1 MSITSRKTLKKV
13 PTYIGGLDEIL
24 NGGLPYGGTTL
35 IFGTPGNGK
44 TVLGVEFLY
53 RGAINGEPGIFLGFE
68 ETEKT
73 LCENALTMGF
83 DLYSLKKKNQI
94 FIMGWKIEPDIIV
107 SGKFSLKPILS
118 VISGKAK
125 EMGAKRIVLDALDV
139 VFGLL
144 ENPIQ
149 VRSEL
154 YQLNQWLMK
163 LGLTALI
170 TLKPREG
177 YPGTLFQD
185 YFYSISDCVI
195 HLDVR
200 QLNQVSTRR
209 CRIVKYRGSD
219 FGKNEYPFII
229 TDKGIRLIPITKF
242 ELRHMPFG
250 ERIPSGILELDNML
264 GSGFQRS
271 SCVLFA
277 GEPGTGKTLLA
288 SIFANK
294 MCNQKEKV
302 LYMSFEESPDALSHN
317 VTSVGL
323 NLERFIKS
331 GMLLMLGTMPEATGV
346 EEHLFRLFEQVESF
360 KPKHVII
367 DAISACERIA
377 GKEASFDY
385 LMRILNF
392 LKERGITVILTNQT
406 SGTKSQLE
414 ISGNGISSMVD
425 VVIFI
430 KYVFGEK
437 EVNRTIQVLKA
448 RGSSHS
454 NKIKGF
460 RITDSGIEIYD
471 I

>member
-1 MSITSRKTLKKV
+1 MSINNKRTLKKT
-13 PTYIGGLDEIL
+13 PTYITGLDEIL
-24 NGGLPYGGTTL
+24 NGGLPYGRTSL
-35 IFGTPGNGK
+35 VFGTPGNGK
-44 TVLGVEFLY
+44 TVMGVEYLY

-68 ETEKT
+68 ETVKT

-83 DLYSLKKKNQI
+83 NLSSLMKKNQL
-94 FIMGWKIEPDIIV
+94 FLMDGKIEPDIV
-107 SGKFSLKPILS
+107 MSGKFSLKPMLS
-118 VISGKAK
+118 IISGKAK
-125 EMGAKRIVLDALDV
+125 EIEAKRLVLDALDV

-144 ENPIQ
+144 ENPVQ

-154 YQLNQWLMK
+154 YHLNLWLMK
-163 LGLTALI
+163 LGLTTLI

-200 QLNQVSTRR
+200 QLDQVSTRR

-219 FGKNEYPFII
+219 FGRNEYPFII

-242 ELRHMPFG
+242 DLRHKPFG
-250 ERIPSGILELDNML
+250 ERISSGIARLDDML
-264 GSGFQRS
+264 GGGYQRA
-271 SCVLFA
+271 SCILLA
-277 GEPGTGKTLLA
+277 GEPGTGKTILA
-288 SIFANK
+288 TTFIAQ
-294 MCNQKEKV
+294 MCKQNEKA
-302 LYMSFEESPDALSHN
+302 LYLSFEESPEALTHN
-317 VTSVGL
+317 TASVGL
-323 NLERFIKS
+323 NLEQFTTS
-331 GMLLMLGTMPEATGV
+331 GNLLIVGAMPEATGV
-346 EEHLFRLFEQVESF
+346 EEHLMRLFDKVESF
-360 KPKHVII
+360 NPQHVII

-377 GKEASFDY
+377 GKEAAFDY

-392 LKERGITVILTNQT
+392 LKEKGITVVLTNQT
-406 SGTKSQLE
+406 SGKKSQLE

-425 VVIFI
+425 TVVFI
-430 KYVFGEK
+430 TYVHGEK
-437 EVNRTIQVLKA
+437 EINRTIQILKA

-460 RITDSGIEIYD
+460 RINDNGIEIYD